1 MTQALHGARAGLAQ
15 ALLNGSCLGSAH
27 QTRPIWP
34 SIPPHDNDVLASVAT
49 TSFGILLLF
58 SLPSCLH
65 LHATPFSTEGVRAGA
80 SSYSSDTRPHT
91 DSRSGYCTSTGTF
104 HIMRTPLFLSSSDV
118 PFVFLAF
125 ALLFLPSLLPPPTAI
140 VASRPTLID
149 EGTGRVGDA
158 PDLSLCVT
166 SRRTWWRLP
175 RLGYLG
181 DEEYSYDILDNQGS

>member
-15 ALLNGSCLGSAH
+15 ALLNGSCLGPAR

-34 SIPPHDNDVLASVAT
+34 YIPPHDNDVLASVAT

-65 LHATPFSTEGVRAGA
+65 LHATPFTAEGIGAGA
-80 SSYSSDTRPHT
+80 SSYSSDTRPDI

-104 HIMRTPLFLSSSDV
+104 HIMRAPLFSSSLNV

-125 ALLFLPSLLPPPTAI
+125 ALLFLPSLLPPPTVI
-140 VASRPTLID
+140 VASRPTLVD
-149 EGTGRVGDA
+149 AGTERVDDA

-181 DEEYSYDILDNQGS
+181 DEEYNYEILDN